1 MMNEENRLHIEELEK
16 VSGGADKD
24 GRSTVTHYCPYCR
37 CSHAMY
43 RLTGVGGKI
52 VPYDNRNV
60 PATMYACMERGSGFY
75 EVETKMQHCYVY
87 LDEEYNPI
95 D

>member
-24 GRSTVTHYCPYCR
+24 E
-37 CSHAMY
+37 
-43 RLTGVGGKI
+43 
-52 VPYDNRNV
+52 D
-60 PATMYACMERGSGFY
+60 
-75 EVETKMQHCYVY
+75 
-87 LDEEYNPI
+87 YNTI